1 MAAVRCARE
10 RDRLRLREDGRE
22 AKYLVFRAF
31 SVENGQED
39 LAVSILALGELEGG
53 KDLSERWRCCLWRVK
68 GQHAQRDAERGR
80 ERQTCSRT
88 LLEESIRCWEW
99 AVEFMGVEGRA
110 DGGRGGER
118 GDRYMGGR
126 VSKYKYAKWEEMDW
140 VVERDPSHRR
150 CSGRDEEFQGLILS
164 LLLLASGKNNPSP
177 LPTPPLARRPIS
189 RPGRLLVLS
198 SPRYRS
204 SPASNL
210 GKQKARRR
218 GQTSGNS
225 DGTNA
230 MQRECQEIYF
240 KPTMVDHCVHELKAK
255 PKPAR
260 WLFSIRRK
268 GTGSSHSLLVCAPLP
283 RPMSTSP
290 RTSLCAR
297 HRPAHLRP
305 LCNPARDLRRLERAW
320 TLRSENTLSCRSPSD
335 PG

>member
-53 KDLSERWRCCLWRVK
+53 KDLSERWRCCLWQDK

-204 SPASNL
+204 PPASNL

-260 WLFSIRRK
+260 WLFSIHRK
-268 GTGSSHSLLVCAPLP
+268 GTRSSHSLPGLCPTAPSNVHQSSNL
-283 RPMSTSP
+283 
-290 RTSLCAR
+290 SLCPPSAR
-297 HRPAHLRP
+297 PPPTAV
-305 LCNPARDLRRLERAW
+305 
-320 TLRSENTLSCRSPSD
+320 
-335 PG
+335 